1 MPTLIIKRKK
11 EYFNFLRN
19 YQIFVDEKKIGEIS
33 YGETKE
39 FEINSGIHKLEAKI
53 DWCSSAVMDTNI
65 TEVEKKEV
73 IVKSFMYANW
83 LVFAFIGA
91 MILSF
96 VFNFKY
102 ALFLLIPLFVF
113 TFYYI
118 TFGRKKYLVL
128 EEV

>member
-53 DWCSSAVMDTNI
+53 DWCSSPVMNMNI

-83 LVFAFIGA
+83 LIFSYAGVIFLTF
-91 MILSF
+91 L
-96 VFNFKY
+96 FNYKY
-102 ALFLLIPLFVF
+102 TFLLFLPMFLI
-113 TFYYI
+113 
-118 TFGRKKYLVL
+118 
-128 EEV
+128 